1 MTEPEEPGA
10 SGEEEILPS
19 TPPLDEESPF
29 QHMMASFDAAAAL
42 IGVEHGEYEILRRP
56 DREIAVSI
64 PVELDDGSF
73 AVYDGYR
80 IQHNAGLGPFLG
92 PLRLVPDLRIDDLR
106 ALAGWMTWK
115 CAILRVPFGGSSG
128 GIRID
133 PKKRS
138 RAELERAVRRY
149 TANLLSDIGP
159 NRDVLSPDVGADEQT
174 MAWVM
179 DTVSTHSRFTEN
191 SAVTGKPLSLAGSL
205 GNADAVAQGLRAILR
220 LAAPHFGLPRG
231 PLKVIIQGAGN
242 VGGNLARI
250 LHEEGKRVIGISD
263 VHGAL
268 FDEKGLDIPA
278 ILQWRKSRKSLRGF
292 DGRAEHISNAEL
304 LTRPCDVLIPCA
316 IPNALHSRNA
326 HRVQARVVIEGAHGP
341 VSARADRIL
350 EDRGIP
356 IVPDILANGGG
367 VVIAYFEWAQN
378 RHGFAWIGDVVRKR
392 LNRFMR
398 EAWLSVRA
406 EQDEYDITLR
416 KAANVLAVK
425 RVTSAD
431 ELRGIYA

>member
-1 MTEPEEPGA
+1 MAGPDEVA
-10 SGEEEILPS
+10 ANGEEEILPS
-19 TPPLDEESPF
+19 TPPLDEASPF
-29 QHMMASFDAAAAL
+29 QHMMASFDAAAKI
-42 IGVEHGEYEILRRP
+42 IGVAGSEYEILRRP

-92 PLRLVPDLRIDDLR
+92 PLRLQPDLRIDDLR

-115 CAILRVPFGGSSG
+115 CAILHVPFGGSSG

-133 PKKRS
+133 PKERS
-138 RAELERAVRRY
+138 VSEVERAVRRY
-149 TANLLSDIGP
+149 TANLLADIGP
-159 NRDVLSPDVGADEQT
+159 NRDVLSPDVGADERT

-179 DTVSTHSRFTEN
+179 DTISTHERFTVN

-205 GNADAVAQGLRAILR
+205 GNIDAVAQGLRAILR

-231 PLKVIIQGAGN
+231 PLKVIIQGAGS

-250 LHEEGKRVIGISD
+250 LDEEGKRVIGISD

-268 FDEKGLDIPA
+268 FDEKGLDVPG
-278 ILQWRKSRKSLRGF
+278 ILHWRKEHKSLRGF
-292 DGRAEHISNAEL
+292 EGRAEWISNAEML
-304 LTRPCDVLIPCA
+304 ARPCDVLIPCA
-316 IPNALHSRNA
+316 IPNALHSGNA
-326 HRVQARVVIEGAHGP
+326 HRVQARLIVEGAHGP

-350 EDRGIP
+350 VDRGIP

-367 VVIAYFEWAQN
+367 VVAAYFEWAQN
-378 RHGFAWIGDVVRKR
+378 RHGFAWIGDIVRKR

-398 EAWLSVRA
+398 EAWFAVLV
-406 EQDEYDITLR
+406 EQKEYDVTLR
-416 KAANVLAVK
+416 RAANVLAVK

-431 ELRGIYA
+431 ELRGVYA